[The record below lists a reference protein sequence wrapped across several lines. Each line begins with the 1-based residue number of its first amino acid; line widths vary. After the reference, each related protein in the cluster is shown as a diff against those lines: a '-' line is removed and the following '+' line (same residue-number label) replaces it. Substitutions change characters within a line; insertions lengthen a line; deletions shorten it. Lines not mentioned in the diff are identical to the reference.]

1 MNADAGI
8 RRSAS
13 SARGTSA
20 GRLMLVD
27 LVGKT

>member
-8 RRSAS
+8 RRLAS
-13 SARGTSA
+13 SAPGTSA

-27 LVGKT
+27 LVEKT